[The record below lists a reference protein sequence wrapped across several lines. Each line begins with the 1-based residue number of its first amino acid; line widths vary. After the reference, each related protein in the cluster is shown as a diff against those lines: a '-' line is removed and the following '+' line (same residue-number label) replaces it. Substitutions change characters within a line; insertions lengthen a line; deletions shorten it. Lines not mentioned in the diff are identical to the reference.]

1 MVRRVF
7 LVVLATAAISLPLSA
22 QQYIGWPDTNPASS
36 ASNNTFP
43 MGFSPEWR
51 YQYMLPAACFP
62 SSPFTI
68 TDMAFAQHGSFSS
81 SHPGNYTNFEVR
93 MALTTATALTSN
105 FATNLGPTPIT
116 VMNRPA
122 FHWAW
127 APDKWVD
134 FGLDSKFSYDGSS
147 NLVIEIRYTGGSS
160 ASLPKRAENPPGGYR
175 AYTRGTGAYTATT
188 ATSVLTSSLPKTR
201 FTIET
206 ISITASGKP
215 SPGGMVTLHLSS
227 AGDAGLTYQIG
238 SSLGTGPI
246 LIDSRKLGLSA
257 DAILVVSV
265 GGYLPSVFKDY
276 AGVLDAAGKGTGTIN
291 IPNIPVLV
299 GLKIHS
305 AFVTLDTS
313 APSGIKSISPTETF
327 SITT

>member
-1 MVRRVF
+1 MVRKVL
-7 LVVLATAAISLPLSA
+7 LVALATAAISLPLNA

-51 YQYMLPAACFP
+51 FQYMLPAACFP
-62 SSPFTI
+62 SSAFTI
-68 TDMAFAQHGSFSS
+68 TDMAFAQHGTYKST
-81 SHPGNYTNFEVR
+81 HPGTYGTFQVR
-93 MALTTATALTSN
+93 MALTTATALTNN
-105 FATNLGPTPIT
+105 FATNLGPTPVT
-116 VMNRPA
+116 VMNRST
-122 FHWAW
+122 FKWAW
-127 APDKWVD
+127 VPDTWVD

-175 AYTRGTGAYTATT
+175 AYTRGTGAYNATT

-215 SPGGMVTLHLSS
+215 SPGGSVDLHLS
-227 AGDAGLTYQIG
+227 APNDGGKTYQIG

-246 LIDSRKLGLSA
+246 PIDSRTLGLSA
-257 DAILVVSV
+257 DALLVASVS
-265 GGYLPSVFKDY
+265 GWLPTVFKNY
-276 AGVLDAAGKGTGTIN
+276 AGVLDAAGSGKGTID